1 MLKLTLQGF
10 PSFAEVNHYV
20 KSLIN
25 LFLFGCWKHCKAC
38 RADQTVNNSKWLKD
52 LIFYAP
58 FFSNSY
64 FYFSSWVMKCYS
76 LYISS
81 FNAQTSVFYIWKS
94 LIWKLTQVLM
104 LADRFSPE
112 IELNITINKVLRC
125 ISHGKCIYFF
135 FLFFDCNESY
145 SSQWWK
151 KFCFYFILWKV
162 FFFPFET
169 TLKLILNILF
179 KAAKWRNG

>member
-20 KSLIN
+20 KSLSN

-81 FNAQTSVFYIWKS
+81 FNAQTSVFFIWKS

-104 LADRFSPE
+104 LADRFSSE

-135 FLFFDCNESY
+135 FLFFLIAINPIVVNDGKNSV
-145 SSQWWK
+145 
-151 KFCFYFILWKV
+151 FIFYFMERFDFSSWNY
-162 FFFPFET
+162 FE
-169 TLKLILNILF
+169 INS
-179 KAAKWRNG
+179 